1 MHFFDEASRS
11 KDWRIPHRLRKVNA
25 TSREKADSTSSAPFA
40 LRAPVRKTGY
50 SYAASP
56 KTNGRSERHGT
67 SRSLRPSLDFPED
80 GREAGDEV
88 ARWQRGR
95 CPRPRRTVDRPRFV
109 QRSLAHR
116 PASAD

>member
-40 LRAPVRKTGY
+40 FRAPVRKTGY

-56 KTNGRSERHGT
+56 KTNGRTERHGT
-67 SRSLRPSLDFPED
+67 SRSLRLSRSVAAGPPED
-80 GREAGDEV
+80 RSPLLPSVDLSEDGGEAGDEV
-88 ARWQRGR
+88 ARR
-95 CPRPRRTVDRPRFV
+95 
-109 QRSLAHR
+109 
-116 PASAD
+116 

>member
-50 SYAASP
+50 SYAASSN
-56 KTNGRSERHGT
+56 TSGRSDRHAPSRCLRL
-67 SRSLRPSLDFPED
+67 SRSAAAGPPEDRSPLRPSVDLSED
-80 GREAGDEV
+80 G
-88 ARWQRGR
+88 
-95 CPRPRRTVDRPRFV
+95 
-109 QRSLAHR
+109 
-116 PASAD
+116 